1 MHEIQ
6 VIGTDGDIFLLLRV
20 LMTDTN
26 CHKMFLSKALVY
38 KRELLSLW

>member
-1 MHEIQ
+1 
-6 VIGTDGDIFLLLRV
+6 
-20 LMTDTN
+20 MTDTN